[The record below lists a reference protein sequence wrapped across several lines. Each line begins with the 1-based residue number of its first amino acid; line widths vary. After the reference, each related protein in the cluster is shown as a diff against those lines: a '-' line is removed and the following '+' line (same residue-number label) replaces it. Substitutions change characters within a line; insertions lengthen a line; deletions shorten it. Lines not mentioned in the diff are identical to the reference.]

1 MTTVY
6 FSKVLRA
13 PLPRVW
19 EVVSDFGSLPMWFPF
34 VTASD
39 LVPAGAPRQ
48 VGAVRTNQIDDG
60 TAVVEKLTELSDRDH
75 RISYDVI
82 GGDAPVRNYSATLT
96 VYEVSDTA
104 TCFVTWIA
112 SFDAAGD
119 AESVAEWV
127 RNGIFRDCLAALEKT
142 LLPTAAAS

>member
-6 FSKVLRA
+6 FSKVLHA

-19 EVVSDFGSLPMWFPF
+19 EVVSDFGSLPLWFPF
-34 VTASD
+34 VTASE
-39 LVPAGAPRQ
+39 LVPAGASRQ

-60 TAVVEKLTELSDRDH
+60 TAVVEKLTELSDRNH

-96 VYEVSDTA
+96 AYDVSDTT
-104 TCFVTWIA
+104 TCFVTWTA
-112 SFDAAGD
+112 SFDAVGD
-119 AESVAEWV
+119 AEPIATWV
-127 RNGIFRDCLAALEKT
+127 RNGIFRDCLAALEEI